1 MPHPAEPAPR
11 WAPECLLLRRA
22 SRPGALLSN
31 LRFLLLAPRTGRGP
45 APFIPPQPRLPLPAV
60 AASLLL
66 HLALTAAVFLQRRAP
81 AVERH
86 LVFASEAV
94 PIYWYGPPPRLRPPL
109 SSRAPANFRAL
120 HPRAMVWFTP
130 PRPTNRWQTLMEP
143 AAPPE
148 APRWLPPAQ
157 NIVAWPRPQLPALAA
172 AGHAVA
178 PAHSPAAGAA
188 LAPLRDA
195 VPQADRLQLGV
206 ALAPPPALAAP
217 HARLSASAASASDT
231 LPALLQK
238 AAPGPPFIALSETP
252 GPNPPPLGQ
261 AQLLW
266 PSDRVLHP
274 SAPLRLRQRSPP
286 PGGRPT
292 CWCCCR
298 LNRHRH
304 RPRQRPLRPQLPPAP
319 RPQRRLR
326 FSCRARRRAGCP
338 RATCSGLIA
347 AHRSLPAARLV
358 TCWSTCPTS
367 PARPEAGS

>member
-1 MPHPAEPAPR
+1 MRSRLRTRPQPAPR
-11 WAPECLLLRRA
+11 CLRFATQCRRLTDCSSASRLHPLRLWPPRTRA
-22 SRPGALLSN
+22 SRPAPPAHRTHC
-31 LRFLLLAPRTGRGP
+31 LRCCR
-45 APFIPPQPRLPLPAV
+45 
-60 AASLLL
+60 
-66 HLALTAAVFLQRRAP
+66 
-81 AVERH
+81 
-86 LVFASEAV
+86 
-94 PIYWYGPPPRLRPPL
+94 RLRPVRR
-109 SSRAPANFRAL
+109 SSPFRK
-120 HPRAMVWFTP
+120 
-130 PRPTNRWQTLMEP
+130 
-143 AAPPE
+143 
-148 APRWLPPAQ
+148 
-157 NIVAWPRPQLPALAA
+157 PQ
-172 AGHAVA
+172 
-178 PAHSPAAGAA
+178 
-188 LAPLRDA
+188 
-195 VPQADRLQLGV
+195 
-206 ALAPPPALAAP
+206 
-217 HARLSASAASASDT
+217 
-231 LPALLQK
+231 
-238 AAPGPPFIALSETP
+238 
-252 GPNPPPLGQ
+252 GQ
-261 AQLLW
+261 IRHRSVRRQLLW